1 MKINLALLRK
11 INDDINKN
19 VKDNFI
25 TNVVVIN
32 SSDILFSF
40 SFNSKKKLLVSLNH
54 NSPFIGFIDSGY
66 TAHTELGQLND
77 NLRKYL
83 KGAYLVQSEIL
94 NDDRVLKITLH
105 KSDDFYE
112 KQTYYLIIELIPTI
126 NNIILLDKD
135 NKVIFA
141 KHYSDLSSTHVVV
154 RGLPYEEIKKSQT
167 LKESECDY
175 EKYQEELNHY
185 ILEMDNKK
193 SKEKALPL
201 YNHLKT
207 KLKSLN
213 RKLGVLEKE
222 VEDAK
227 KAEAYLVHGQML
239 LTLQNDKEELESYLK
254 DNGLILDE
262 SKSISDNANIYFNK
276 YKKSKR
282 TIENDSREIEIA
294 KKDSE
299 EIKHILEIFD
309 YYSDEEIYELYEKYL
324 PNKLNSKKKVKIDYK
339 EPYYVELGKTKIA
352 FGKNKDQND
361 YLTFKKASKDYTFVH
376 IANYHGS
383 HVVIFN
389 DKPSKDELL
398 LASEIALLL
407 SNKEDGEVQVSK
419 IKDLKKGQ
427 AKGEV
432 ILSNYESFTIH
443 EVRESTKLLLKE
455 QKRFKA

>member
-66 TAHTELGQLND
+66 SAHTELGQLND

-83 KGAYLVQSEIL
+83 KSAYLVQSEIL
-94 NDDRVLKITLH
+94 NDDRVLTITLH

-112 KQTYYLIIELIPTI
+112 KQTYYL

-154 RGLPYEEIKKSQT
+154 RGLPYEEIKKSQI

-222 VEDAK
+222 VEEAK

-239 LTLQNDKEELESYLK
+239 LTLQNDKEELESYLE
-254 DNGLILDE
+254 DNGLVLDE

-324 PNKLNSKKKVKIDYK
+324 PSKLNSKKKVKIDYK

-389 DKPSKDELL
+389 DNPSKDELL

-427 AKGEV
+427 VKGEV